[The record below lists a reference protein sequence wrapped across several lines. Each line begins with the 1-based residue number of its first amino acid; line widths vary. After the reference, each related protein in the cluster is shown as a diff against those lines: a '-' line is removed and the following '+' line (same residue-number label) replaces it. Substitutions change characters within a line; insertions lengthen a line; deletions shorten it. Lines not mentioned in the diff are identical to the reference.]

1 MNLYLQDKVFI
12 VTGGGSGI
20 GAAISLG
27 LADEGAIP
35 VIFGHS
41 PLSDELAREL
51 DQRGSQSLFIQ
62 VELRDED
69 ACRAAVASVLQ
80 RFGRIDG
87 LVNNAGVNDSVG
99 LEAGRSAFV
108 ESLEKNLI
116 HYYLMTHLCVD
127 ALRATRGSIVNI
139 SSKTALTGQGG
150 TSGYTAAKGA
160 QLSLTR
166 EWATSL
172 LADGIRVNAVI
183 PAEVMTPL
191 YERWINTFAD
201 SEAKLASI
209 VEKNPLRPAHDH
221 QRRNR
226 RQRAVSAV
234 LARLP
239 HHRPMAGGGWRLHP
253 PRPGPDMNRQCL
265 ALDLIDDPALIAEYE
280 RLHQQIWPQ
289 ISAHLRQ
296 YGVLD
301 MQIWRLG
308 TRLFMV
314 MDTAPDFNSLAFEQA
329 SASDA
334 RVQQWEA
341 LMWRFQ
347 QRTPWTQPTEKWAP
361 MTRIFSLT

>member
-27 LADEGAIP
+27 LANEGAIP

-41 PLSDELAREL
+41 PLSDELRREL
-51 DQRGSQSLFIQ
+51 DLRGAQSLFIQ

-69 ACRAAVASVLQ
+69 ACRAAVASVQQ

-87 LVNNAGVNDSVG
+87 LVNNAGVNDGVG

-127 ALRATRGSIVNI
+127 ALKVTRGAIVNI

-172 LADGIRVNAVI
+172 RGDGIRVNAVI

-201 SEAKLASI
+201 PKAKLASV
-209 VEKNPLRPAHDH
+209 VEKIPFG
-221 QRRNR
+221 QRMTTSEEIADSVLFLLSS
-226 RQRAVSAV
+226 RASHTTGQWLVV
-234 LARLP
+234 D
-239 HHRPMAGGGWRLHP
+239 GGYTHLDR
-253 PRPGPDMNRQCL
+253 
-265 ALDLIDDPALIAEYE
+265 AL
-280 RLHQQIWPQ
+280 
-289 ISAHLRQ
+289 
-296 YGVLD
+296 
-301 MQIWRLG
+301 
-308 TRLFMV
+308 T
-314 MDTAPDFNSLAFEQA
+314 
-329 SASDA
+329 
-334 RVQQWEA
+334 
-341 LMWRFQ
+341 
-347 QRTPWTQPTEKWAP
+347 
-361 MTRIFSLT
+361 